1 MSRKPTPAVAGEWDA
16 ATLMPYRGRWP
27 VIDPSV
33 WLAPGVRVIGDVEL
47 EEGVNVWFNAVIRA
61 DVHRIRIGKRTNI
74 QDNTVI
80 HATFEKY
87 PTVIGADVTVGHS
100 AILHA
105 CTVEDLCLIGMGSV
119 VMDDVVVGTGSLVAA
134 GTVVS
139 PGTKIPPG
147 SLVVGVPGKV
157 RRPLTPE
164 ESAHLRE
171 SAESYLGYVRSY
183 RSSE

>member
-1 MSRKPTPAVAGEWDA
+1 MSEKLGPATPHEWDG
-16 ATLMPYRGRWP
+16 ATILSYCGKSP
-27 VIDPSV
+27 VIHPSV
-33 WLAPGVRVIGDVEL
+33 WLAAGARVIGDVVL
-47 EEGVNVWFNAVIRA
+47 EEDANVWFNAVIRA
-61 DVHRIRIGKRTNI
+61 DVHKIRIGKRTNL
-74 QDNTVI
+74 QYGVVI

-87 PTVIGADVTVGHS
+87 PTTIGSDVTVGHS

-157 RRPLTPE
+157 RRPLTAE
-164 ESAHLRE
+164 ESHHLRV
-171 SAESYLGYVRSY
+171 SADSYLQYVRNY
-183 RSSE
+183 RNG